1 MRITII
7 NQFYVPDIAPTAHLS
22 ASLAEHLAESGH
34 DVTVVT
40 SRGGYSEDARNA
52 AGAGTAGGKVAVKR
66 VWTPQLGKGSLVKRL
81 TDYAFFYLST
91 FLTMLFLRKQDV
103 IISLTTPPFIAWA
116 GVLHTRLHRKCKLV
130 LWNMD
135 CYPEAPERAD
145 MIPTDGRTSRL
156 LQFFN
161 RALFRRIDHL
171 IGLDTAM
178 VGLLMGRYAP
188 KKKTLPTTIIPNFE
202 DAAFFPLEAEHD
214 TWEGVDRLGLAGKFV
229 VLYLGN
235 MGVGHDFDT
244 ALDAAEKLKDDDRI
258 VFLFIGGGARKDPV
272 AKEAERRG
280 LTSVIVHSY
289 VPKTETPAVMAAASC
304 SLITLRDTMLGV
316 MSPSKLH
323 SNLAM
328 RLPILYVGPAT
339 SNVDDAINTFGCG
352 RRFSIGDAETL
363 ATSIRGLARDT
374 ARHEAMRTAA
384 RRAFDEAYNDRAVM
398 PKFDEVIGSVVGG
411 AHG

>member
-40 SRGGYSEDARNA
+40 SRGGYTKDARSDS
-52 AGAGTAGGKVAVKR
+52 GAGTAGGRVTVKR
-66 VWTPQLGKGSLVKRL
+66 VWTPKLGKGSLVKRL

-91 FLTMLFLRKQDV
+91 FLTMIFLRRQDV

-116 GVLHTRLHRKCKLV
+116 GVVHTWLHRKCRLI

-145 MIPTDGRTSRL
+145 MIPTDGRISRL
-156 LQFFN
+156 LQLGN

-178 VGLLMGRYAP
+178 IDLLMGRYAP
-188 KKKTLPTTIIPNFE
+188 KKKSLPTTIIPNFE
-202 DAAFFPLEAEHD
+202 DASFFPLEAEHD
-214 TWEGVDRLGLAGKFV
+214 TWEGVNRLGLAGKFV

-244 ALDAAEKLKDDDRI
+244 ALDAAELLSDDSRI
-258 VFLFIGGGARKDPV
+258 AFLYIGGGARKDPV
-272 AKEAERRG
+272 AQEAERRG
-280 LTSVIVHSY
+280 LTNVIVHSY
-289 VPKTETPAVMAAASC
+289 VPKTETPSVMASAAC
-304 SLITLRDTMLGV
+304 SLITLRDNMLGV

-328 RLPILYVGPAT
+328 RLPILYVGPEK
-339 SNVDDAINTFGCG
+339 SNVDDAISTFGCG
-352 RRFSIGDAETL
+352 RRFAIGDAETL
-363 ATSIRGLARDT
+363 ATSIRGLASDT
-374 ARHEAMRTAA
+374 ARHERMRIAA

-398 PKFDEVIGSVVGG
+398 PKFDEVIASVT
-411 AHG
+411 A